1 MNDAKI
7 TQRINHIKKIMEKNE
22 EVIKGN
28 KVLLLE
34 TQKMLRAKVEELNA
48 LSKNK
53 TETKS
58 ASKIKRAEPK
68 KTEPVKDNSLIASGS
83 EAYKEADS
91 TPVSAPAQT
100 SAQTGRRIVRRV
112 QRTER

>member
-68 KTEPVKDNSLIASGS
+68 KTEPVK
-83 EAYKEADS
+83 EADS
-91 TPVSAPAQT
+91 MPASAPAQT
-100 SAQTGRRIVRRV
+100 PAQTGRRIVRRV